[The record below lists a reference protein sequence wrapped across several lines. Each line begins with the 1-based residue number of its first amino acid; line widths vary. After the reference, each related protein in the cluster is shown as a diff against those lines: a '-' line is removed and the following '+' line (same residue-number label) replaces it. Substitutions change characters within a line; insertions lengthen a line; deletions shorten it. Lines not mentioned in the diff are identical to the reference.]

1 MKLPDILEPGQQIRI
16 ESEQLRESWSAY
28 VLEINRN
35 IVIGLAPGDKES
47 APPDKGT
54 ELVIVA
60 TNDKGMFKIKARV
73 IKNSS
78 KNQNTLILAPLERDI
93 PVIQRRSHFRLEHPQ
108 ICAHCRIIKE
118 SKSLL
123 TKDWLEVEI
132 SDLSGGGARLKIHLQ
147 CSLPPNTQIMLRMKM
162 PESSEVINVVG
173 KVIRCVK
180 IPEKT
185 DRYEICLS
193 FSIIDE
199 KNRDTI
205 VSWLFQQQLE
215 KAAGPGL

>member
-16 ESEQLRESWSAY
+16 ESEQLRESRFAC

-35 IVIGLAPGDKES
+35 IVVELTPGDKES

-54 ELVIVA
+54 ELVIIA

-73 IKNSS
+73 IKNRG

-108 ICAHCRIIKE
+108 IRSHCRIIKE
-118 SKSLL
+118 SKDLL

-132 SDLSGGGARLKIHLQ
+132 SDLSGGGTRLKIDLQ
-147 CSLPPNTQIMLRMKM
+147 YPLPPNTQIMLRMTM
-162 PESSEVINVVG
+162 PESVEVISVVG

-180 IPEKT
+180 IPDKT

-193 FSIIDE
+193 FTIIDE
-199 KNRDTI
+199 KDRDRI
-205 VSWLFQQQLE
+205 VGWLFQQQLE
-215 KAAGPGL
+215 KAGRP